1 MRSDYKY
8 PFKWVI
14 TFILKKNEKK
24 VSYYIQKI
32 KESKVNEHKKIK
44 KKMDNILF
52 LPNNI
57 FKRLFKELKNIIM
70 TINNI

>member
-1 MRSDYKY
+1 MWDQIINIRLSELLHS
-8 PFKWVI
+8 F
-14 TFILKKNEKK
+14 LKKWKEGKLLHT
-24 VSYYIQKI
+24 KI